1 MVYSQQGGAC
11 WSFTSLWAGSIPQ
24 MELLKIFS
32 LGQGSQGRLGPP
44 PTIRFLNKFQMI
56 FVLDN
61 KTQTYYVFKNNKFNT
76 NMCTPKVTKTNS
88 IFFFPPLVTICR
100 VWVINQKIWYDLP
113 KKVLLVTYNIAF

>member
-1 MVYSQQGGAC
+1 
-11 WSFTSLWAGSIPQ
+11 

-76 NMCTPKVTKTNS
+76 NMCTPKVTKTSS
-88 IFFFPPLVTICR
+88 IFFPLLSNNLQGL
-100 VWVINQKIWYDLP
+100 VINQKICYDLP

>member
-88 IFFFPPLVTICR
+88 IFFPSFSNNLQGLGNQPKNLV
-100 VWVINQKIWYDLP
+100 
-113 KKVLLVTYNIAF
+113 